1 VGVTA
6 QDVLPT
12 SLAHRF
18 MDGFWDSWMVGRV
31 FAWLPLFSCNSIV
44 RSEAEINCKS
54 EMFF

>member
-1 VGVTA
+1 MGVTA